1 MREYII
7 FSLGDLIK
15 GGYTEKDLSPF
26 FNDFTCEREKDL
38 EIFLRNKAITY
49 DNSNLGKTSLIIDKD
64 SFDQG
69 KLDVMAFF
77 TIGQTSVDIGALSN
91 NKKKKL
97 LGSVPGRDKL
107 LSYQAYLI
115 GQLGRS
121 DMYTTDEFLNRV
133 IDDNFPFFTEAIIHM
148 GAISATTEKNM
159 EKLLKYNYLYT
170 KELAKYCLPKN
181 ARFIYASSAATYGN
195 GDLGYDDDHSK
206 LEAYALLM
214 HTVIQNIFLMFGQKK
229 KKLLI
234 KLLD

>member
-15 GGYTEKDLSPF
+15 GDYTEKDLSPF

-121 DMYTTDEFLNRV
+121 DMYTTDDISGETILNECYAEIRKV
-133 IDDNFPFFTEAIIHM
+133 QRIVGGRLLLLECREHM
-148 GAISATTEKNM
+148 FELFYQKKGF
-159 EKLLKYNYLYT
+159 EKLTDFPDEHGLYT
-170 KELAKYCLPKN
+170 LYRRIK
-181 ARFIYASSAATYGN
+181 F
-195 GDLGYDDDHSK
+195 DD
-206 LEAYALLM
+206 
-214 HTVIQNIFLMFGQKK
+214 
-229 KKLLI
+229 
-234 KLLD
+234 

>member
-7 FSLGDLIK
+7 FSLVDLIK

-121 DMYTTDEFLNRV
+121 DMYTTDDISGETILNECYAEIRKV
-133 IDDNFPFFTEAIIHM
+133 QRIVGGRLLLLECREHM
-148 GAISATTEKNM
+148 FELFYQKKGF
-159 EKLLKYNYLYT
+159 EKLTDFPDEQGLYT
-170 KELAKYCLPKN
+170 LYRRIK
-181 ARFIYASSAATYGN
+181 F
-195 GDLGYDDDHSK
+195 DD
-206 LEAYALLM
+206 
-214 HTVIQNIFLMFGQKK
+214 
-229 KKLLI
+229 
-234 KLLD
+234 

>member
-15 GGYTEKDLSPF
+15 GGYTEKGLSPF

-97 LGSVPGRDKL
+97 LGSVHGRDKL

-121 DMYTTDEFLNRV
+121 DMYTTDDISGETILNECYAEIRKV
-133 IDDNFPFFTEAIIHM
+133 QRIVGGRLLLLECREHM
-148 GAISATTEKNM
+148 FELFYQKKGF
-159 EKLLKYNYLYT
+159 EKLTDFPDEQGLYT
-170 KELAKYCLPKN
+170 LYRRIK
-181 ARFIYASSAATYGN
+181 F
-195 GDLGYDDDHSK
+195 DD
-206 LEAYALLM
+206 
-214 HTVIQNIFLMFGQKK
+214 
-229 KKLLI
+229 
-234 KLLD
+234 